1 MKRFSFAIPMV
12 VLVSMFM
19 ANSTYGQDG
28 FEVAYG
34 DGVHHFF
41 NGEYQKAYDALTTAM
56 GQNQRDPRVHYFRGL
71 AAQNLGIG
79 GTGDFQMGAQLEAA
93 NGWTKLTRKRLSRA
107 NSRALASQLGTSS

>member
-19 ANSTYGQDG
+19 ANSTYGQSE
-28 FEVAYG
+28 FEAAYG

-41 NGEYQKAYDALTTAM
+41 NGEYQKAYDSLTTAM

-93 NGWTKLTRKRLSRA
+93 NGCLLYTSPSPRDKRQSRMP
-107 NSRALASQLGTSS
+107 SSA